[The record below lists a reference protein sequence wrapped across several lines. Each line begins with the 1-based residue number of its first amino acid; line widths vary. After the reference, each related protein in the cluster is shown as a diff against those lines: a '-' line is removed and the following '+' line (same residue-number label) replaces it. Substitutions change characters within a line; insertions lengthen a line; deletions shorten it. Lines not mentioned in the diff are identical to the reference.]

1 MESASWAVALIAGAG
16 IVISALVYG
25 ALLNRRCNLV
35 VKPTKEERADE
46 LAIRRELFHE

>member
-1 MESASWAVALIAGAG
+1 MYSATWALALLGG
-16 IVISALVYG
+16 LGFVISALVYG

-46 LAIRRELFHE
+46 LAVRRELFHE